1 MAMAQRAA
9 GAGSWSLAW
18 KTGILAVALLVNL
31 TLGIRLFWGYQS
43 LSNYHHLKKQQ
54 AALQAD
60 LALQDM
66 VNAGLSREIRL
77 LQNDGR
83 YLEKKIRQRLNY
95 VKEHEILYLFNG
107 GQNATIMGAA
117 GHEGKN

>member
-1 MAMAQRAA
+1 MAMAQRTAD
-9 GAGSWSLAW
+9 AGSWSTVW

-31 TLGIRLFWGYQS
+31 TLGVRLFWGPQS
-43 LSNYHHLKKQQ
+43 LSSYHHLKTQH

-60 LALQDM
+60 LVAQDG

-77 LQNDGR
+77 LQNDAR

-95 VKEHEILYLFNG
+95 VKENEILYLFSG
-107 GQNATIMGAA
+107 GQNANTMGASR
-117 GHEGKN
+117 HEGKN